1 MQEADKCKILLLG
14 ESAVGKTS
22 LFRRFAGNPNDKV
35 SPTIGAEYKQ
45 KIMTLGSREVKIQL
59 WDTAGTERYRTIS
72 PIYYRNLDG
81 VLLVFDITDATSFRG
96 LEYWI

>member
-45 KIMTLGSREVKIQL
+45 KIMTLGSK
-59 WDTAGTERYRTIS
+59 
-72 PIYYRNLDG
+72 
-81 VLLVFDITDATSFRG
+81 
-96 LEYWI
+96 